1 MSQWGARALARG
13 GADYR
18 KILARFY
25 PGARLQRLG
34 TGEKSYAVHGPAR

>member
-18 KILARFY
+18 AILARFY
-25 PGARLQRLG
+25 PGARLERLDG
-34 TGEKSYAVHGPAR
+34 AKSYAVREAVR